1 MPAGGEQAFIPDR
14 RGNRLERHLFS
25 VAPDGRSH
33 RLYLRAS
40 PEVAAQ
46 FERFCP
52 PGQNYLPVNAYVPGV
67 EGWTHC
73 LGAAGIPDAR
83 VGELADLLSEVLTLP
98 RLSPIELAIALDWY
112 KIPADDV
119 ESRDWRNTLDGSL
132 VHMGKYWTSTPEAMA
147 RAGRMLV
154 RRLVAAVHRHPA
166 LASANAVVAVPG
178 HDSAYLSFGERLAA
192 NVAETLGVP
201 LIKVTTRREFRP
213 PAKEL
218 SGITGSALTE
228 EFSVAESLTAATVLI
243 VDDVLRTGQTMSAVA
258 AAAIKADAARAYGLA
273 GVRTLRS

>member
-98 RLSPIELAIALDWY
+98 RLSPIELGAAL
-112 KIPADDV
+112 
-119 ESRDWRNTLDGSL
+119 
-132 VHMGKYWTSTPEAMA
+132 
-147 RAGRMLV
+147 
-154 RRLVAAVHRHPA
+154 
-166 LASANAVVAVPG
+166 
-178 HDSAYLSFGERLAA
+178 
-192 NVAETLGVP
+192 LG
-201 LIKVTTRREFRP
+201 
-213 PAKEL
+213 
-218 SGITGSALTE
+218 
-228 EFSVAESLTAATVLI
+228 
-243 VDDVLRTGQTMSAVA
+243 
-258 AAAIKADAARAYGLA
+258 
-273 GVRTLRS
+273 